1 MVKITMN
8 KAMLQFQLDQK
19 IRDLASLALT
29 IKRTPF
35 VWKNKKLLKRN
46 AKLREIR
53 RTDRCYILGTGPSL
67 KNVDLSVL
75 DADVM
80 VVNNFY
86 RFAQANV
93 VNPLVYFMVD
103 PGFFI
108 TDEKQDVINA
118 REMYPDTSFVLCGK
132 YLSKENIADN
142 VYWWCGW
149 GPCTIPKKVDMTK
162 VMPSTFNVIG
172 TAIAT
177 AIYMGY
183 KEIVLLGCDFSSFA
197 SQKQEHCY
205 DGSEPDER
213 FMDMY
218 FDLYCYSIVA
228 KQHMELYQ
236 LGKHQGCRILNA
248 TEGSLIDAYPRV
260 HLEDLIKK

>member
-1 MVKITMN
+1 MN

-19 IRDLASLALT
+19 IRDMASLVLT
-29 IKRTPF
+29 VKRTPF
-35 VWKNKKLLKRN
+35 YLKNKKLFARN
-46 AKLREIR
+46 AKLRDIK
-53 RTDRCYILGTGPSL
+53 RTDRCYVLGTGPSL
-67 KNVDLSVL
+67 KKVDLSTL

-80 VVNNFY
+80 VANHFY
-86 RFAQANV
+86 RFEQADAV
-93 VNPLVYFMVD
+93 KPLCYFMVD
-103 PGFFI
+103 PAFYIG
-108 TDEKQDVINA
+108 DETQDVINA
-118 REMYPDTSFVLCGK
+118 REMYPDTNFVLCGK
-132 YLSKENIADN
+132 YLAKELMADN

-149 GPCTIPKKVDMTK
+149 GPCTIPNKVDMTK
-162 VMPSTFNVIG
+162 IMPSTFNVIG

-197 SQKQEHCY
+197 SQKLEHCY

-213 FMDMY
+213 VMDMY

-236 LGKHQGCRILNA
+236 LAKQQGSRILNA

-260 HLEDLIKK
+260 HLEDLLQK